1 MDKSKL
7 LTVVSAL
14 AFGAGMALS
23 TGAAASDDLDAF
35 GQAKAIG
42 TVEAYQSFL
51 SAHPTS
57 KLAAHAVAA
66 IGAKAAPAP
75 NVAAPAPNVAAPA
88 AAPAS
93 APSAGKSGQGK
104 GSSGSASAGNSGT
117 TGSEAGA
124 DSQY

>member
-75 NVAAPAPNVAAPA
+75 NVAAPA